1 MGQCYMPLFHE
12 TQMAYH
18 NVVSKTF
25 IMNMVKRNSYLT
37 PRRRREVNTLIMN
50 MAWRNLYLCGMTGIT

>member
-1 MGQCYMPLFHE
+1 
-12 TQMAYH
+12 MAHH

-25 IMNMVKRNSYLT
+25 IMNIVKRNSYLT

>member
-1 MGQCYMPLFHE
+1 MPLFHE
-12 TQMAYH
+12 TQMAHH

-25 IMNMVKRNSYLT
+25 IMNIVKRNSYLT